1 MVRQYL
7 LVAILLTAT
16 FTSSWAGITGILAGK
31 VTDKDGKPVPGATV
45 KVMETTRGGITKLDG
60 KYTIVNIT
68 AGSYDVRVTSVG
80 FDTVLQRVS
89 IISDQTL
96 TMNFTLAQGG
106 VLKRAVIVNADREMI
121 RKTDVGTSR
130 VISGDDATKV
140 ARDNL
145 ASVLGLTAS
154 IRPSGNNFVVRGSRT
169 TETQVLV
176 DGLTVTDQFTGG
188 LGNSGSTVSA
198 AMPSPYATQEVQ
210 AQTGGFGAEYG
221 NAIGGIVNTVVKTGK
236 TDRFDGLVR
245 WRKDVPFMF
254 GTAGNGVD
262 AGYPLEDVVDV
273 TLGGPLGFNKSTFF
287 IAVRNTYQTHRN
299 FGLQVLDP
307 VGNNLGMQPNNRTW
321 SRNITGRL
329 RFQLDDDIAL
339 LVGGMYGLVNGER
352 NGWGWLYANDQG
364 IMTDQSGNPLPGA
377 QSNGIP
383 ERNAKQIVVQE
394 FSTNAFA
401 QINHTLGSNTVYEI
415 RGSYNGKT
423 TETGKRKTFDTVD
436 GKVVGASLAP
446 NIINGFDIYYPED
459 RMSNNDASYINGES
473 NQILDQYDSRRQT
486 AYTEDGRVKIETTKR
501 NPLTGYV
508 EGPPDF
514 QSTNNPYGLY
524 SFFASHGNEGGVD
537 LRNATFFQLDGNITS
552 TTEFGETRHV
562 FKAGFEFRS
571 LKLARHSNGSPW
583 DGSPFYDVYGDLYG
597 GNLYFDTQ
605 SSDPAALAAKAESEK
620 PYTPTTGALF
630 VQDQIIFKGLVFTPG
645 VRVDYINADALYRT
659 SYDAFRPFG
668 DATGF
673 AKVDAK
679 LYISP
684 RISITFPMSDRQNFQ
699 LSYGIYYQA
708 PPWSDFYDSFNAFQL
723 RGSQVLGNPNMEMQ
737 RTNQY
742 QVAYNHQ
749 LNDELALTVT
759 GYYKDI
765 YNQSGLAYVRV
776 VPIPF
781 FQRVL
786 ADYGSSRGLE
796 LTFQRRLT
804 DNWQFNI
811 NYTLSSARGTANSN
825 STAVALDPYTN
836 DPAYPITDF
845 PLDFDI
851 RNRVNAQVGFN
862 WGNDEG
868 PSIGGIAFLEYFTIN
883 VSGSWQSGLPYTPV
897 NLRGQSAG
905 EINSARFPST
915 WNSEMRITRT
925 IPLAD
930 ILGGN
935 TAVDISLDVTNLF
948 NFTGAIGFYPTTGS
962 PDLDGNALARQP
974 SDFPA
979 VTYYKD
985 ADPGNKATISTNQY
999 DRVGKRLYQPL
1010 VDFNCDGRVTS
1021 EETYMGYLQYKD
1033 DVIARRG
1040 NYQYPRTAYFA
1051 VAFRF

>member
-16 FTSSWAGITGILAGK
+16 FTTSWAGITGILTGK

-60 KYTIVNIT
+60 KYTVMNVI
-68 AGSYDVRVTSVG
+68 AGSYNVRVTSVG
-80 FDTVLQRVS
+80 YDTVIKRVS
-89 IISDQTL
+89 IVSDQTL
-96 TMNFTLAQGG
+96 NIDFTLLQGG
-106 VLKRAVIVNADREMI
+106 VRGKEVIVSADREMV
-121 RKTDVGTSR
+121 RNTDVGTSR
-130 VISGDDATKV
+130 VIKGDDMTKI
-140 ARDNL
+140 ARDNV
-145 ASVLGLTAS
+145 ASALSLNAG
-154 IRPSGNNFVVRGSRT
+154 IRASGNNYVVRGSRP

-188 LGNSGSTVSA
+188 LGQSGSTISA
-198 AMPSPYATQEVQ
+198 AVPSPFATEEVQ

-236 TDRFDGLVR
+236 TDRFDGLIR

-287 IAVRNTYQTHRN
+287 IAVRNTYQNHRN
-299 FGLQVLDP
+299 LGLQVLDP
-307 VGNNLGMQPNNRTW
+307 IGNNLGMQPNNRTW
-321 SRNITGRL
+321 SRNITSRL

-339 LVGGMYGLVNGER
+339 LVGGMYGILNGER
-352 NGWGWLYANDQG
+352 NSWGWLYANDQG
-364 IMTDQSGNPLPGA
+364 ILTDNTGNPLPGA
-377 QSNGIP
+377 QFNGIP
-383 ERNAKQIVVQE
+383 ERNAKQVVVQE

-401 QINHTLGSNTVYEI
+401 QINHTLGANTVYEI

-423 TETGKRKTFDTVD
+423 TETGKRRTYDTVD
-436 GKVVGASLAP
+436 GKVVPAKLTP
-446 NIINGFDIYYPED
+446 NVFNGFDLYYPVD
-459 RMSNNDASYINGES
+459 NLAFNDSSYISGES
-473 NQILDQYDSRRQT
+473 NTILDAYEYLRQT
-486 AYTEDGRVKIETTKR
+486 AYTEDGYVKIETTKR
-501 NPLTGYV
+501 NPITGYV
-508 EGPPDF
+508 EGPPDA

-524 SFFASHGNEGGVD
+524 TFFASHGNEGGVD
-537 LRNATFFQLDGNITS
+537 FRNATFFQVDGNITS
-552 TTEFGETRHV
+552 TAEFGETRHTV
-562 FKAGFEFRS
+562 KAGIEFRS
-571 LKLARHSNGSPW
+571 LNLARHNNGSPW
-583 DGSPFYDVYGDLYG
+583 DGSPFYDVYGDLHG

-605 SSDPAALAAKAESEK
+605 SDDPTALAAKAESEK
-620 PYTPTTGALF
+620 PYSPITGAVF
-630 VQDQIIFKGLVFTPG
+630 VQDQIMFKGLIFTSG
-645 VRVDYINADALYRT
+645 VRLDYINADAMYRT
-659 SYDAFRPFG
+659 SYDAFYAFG
-668 DATGF
+668 DAKGF
-673 AKVDAK
+673 EKVEAK
-679 LYISP
+679 LYVSP
-684 RISITFPMSDRQNFQ
+684 RISIAFPIADGQNFQ

-708 PPWSDFYDSFNAFQL
+708 PPFSDFYDSFNAFQL
-723 RGSQVLGNPNMEMQ
+723 RGSQVLGNPNMEMS

-749 LNDELALTVT
+749 LTDNLAVTIT

-765 YNQSGLAYVRV
+765 YNQAGLAYVRV

-796 LTFQRRLT
+796 LTLQKNIS
-804 DNWQFNI
+804 DNWMFNF
-811 NYTLSSARGTANSN
+811 NYTISSARGTSN
-825 STAVALDPYTN
+825 TSSNTVALDPFTN
-836 DPAYPITDF
+836 DPAYPVTDF
-845 PLDFDI
+845 PLDFDL
-851 RNRVNAQVGFN
+851 RNRVNGQVSFN

-868 PSIGGIAFLEYFTIN
+868 PSIGGITFLEYFTITL
-883 VSGSWQSGLPYTPV
+883 SGSWQSGLPYTPV

-925 IPLAD
+925 IPLD
-930 ILGGN
+930 GILGGN
-935 TAVDISLDVTNLF
+935 TAVDLTLDVTNLL
-948 NFTGAIGFYPTTGS
+948 NFTGAISFYPTTGS
-962 PDLDGNALARQP
+962 PDLDGNNLARQP

-985 ADPGNKATISTNQY
+985 ADPGNKATIATNQY

-1010 VDFNCDGRVTS
+1010 VDFNRDGRVTN

-1051 VAFRF
+1051 VTFRF

>member
-7 LVAILLTAT
+7 LVAIILVAASTA
-16 FTSSWAGITGILAGK
+16 SWAGITGILTGK

-45 KVMETTRGGITKLDG
+45 KVLETTRGGITKLDG
-60 KYTIVNIT
+60 KFTIVNIT
-68 AGSYDVRVTSVG
+68 AGSYDVRVTAVG
-80 FDTVLQRVS
+80 FDTVTKRLTIVA
-89 IISDQTL
+89 DQTL
-96 TMNFTLAQGG
+96 AVNFTVSQGG
-106 VLKRAVIVNADREMI
+106 VRMKTIDVSAEREMI
-121 RKTDVGTSR
+121 RSTDVGTAR
-130 VISGDDATKV
+130 VMSGDDMTKI
-140 ARDNL
+140 ARDNV
-145 ASVLGLTAS
+145 ASALGLNAG
-154 IRPSGNNFVVRGSRT
+154 IRASGNNFVVRGSRT

-198 AMPSPYATQEVQ
+198 AMPSPFATQEVQ

-236 TDRFDGLVR
+236 TDKYEGLVR
-245 WRKDVPFMF
+245 WRKDVPFLF
-254 GTAGNGVD
+254 GKAGNGIE

-273 TLGGPLGFNKSTFF
+273 TFGGPLGFNRSTFF
-287 IAVRNTYQTHRN
+287 IAVRNTYQNYRN

-307 VGNNLGMQPNNRTW
+307 IGNNLGMQPNNRTW
-321 SRNITGRL
+321 SRNITGRM
-329 RFQLDDDIAL
+329 RFQLDDNVAL

-352 NGWGWLYANDQG
+352 NSWSWMYANDQG
-364 IMTDQSGNPLPGA
+364 YATDQAGNVIAGA
-377 QSNGIP
+377 QPNGTP

-394 FSTNAFA
+394 FSSNAFA
-401 QINHTLGSNTVYEI
+401 QINHTLGSSTVYEI

-423 TETGKRKTFDTVD
+423 TETAKRK
-436 GKVVGASLAP
+436 SLDAP
-446 NIINGFDIYYPED
+446 GLFNGFDLYYPVD
-459 RMSNNDASYINGES
+459 NMSFNDSAYINGES
-473 NQILDQYDSRRQT
+473 NKILDPYDYLRQT
-486 AYTEDGRVKIETTKR
+486 GYTEDGYVKIETTKR
-501 NPLTGYV
+501 NPITGYV

-524 SFFASHGNEGGVD
+524 SYFASHGNEGGVD
-537 LRNATFFQLDGNITS
+537 FRVAKFFQVDGNITS
-552 TTEFGETRHV
+552 TQEFGDTRHV

-571 LKLARHSNGSPW
+571 LNLARHSNSSPW
-583 DGSPFYDVYGDLYG
+583 DGAPFYDVYGNLYG

-605 SSDPAALAAKAESEK
+605 DGNPQAVAAKAESEK

-645 VRVDYINADALYRT
+645 VRLDYLNADALYRN
-659 SYDAFRPFG
+659 SYDQFYPFG
-668 DATGF
+668 DTVGF
-673 AKVDAK
+673 STAKAK

-684 RISITFPMSDRQNFQ
+684 RISITFPITERQNFQ
-699 LSYGIYYQA
+699 LSYGVYYQA

-723 RGSQVLGNPNMEMQ
+723 RGSQTLGNPNMEMQ

-742 QVAYNHQ
+742 QVAYNQQ
-749 LNDELALTVT
+749 LTDNLAITVT

-776 VPIPF
+776 VPVPF
-781 FQRVL
+781 YQRVL
-786 ADYGSSRGLE
+786 ADYGSSRGVE
-796 LTFQRRLT
+796 FTFQNRLT
-804 DNWQFNI
+804 DNWQFNV
-811 NYTLSSARGTANSN
+811 NYTLSSARGTANAS
-825 STAVALDPYTN
+825 STSVALDPYTGQ
-836 DPAYPITDF
+836 PAYPVTDF

-851 RNRVNAQVGFN
+851 RNRVNGSFGFS

-868 PSIGGIAFLEYFTIN
+868 PSIGGITFLEYFNIN
-883 VSGSWQSGLPYTPV
+883 VSGSWQTGLPYTPV

-905 EINSARFPST
+905 EINSARYPSN
-915 WNSEMRITRT
+915 WSSEMRITRT
-925 IPLAD
+925 IPLD
-930 ILGGN
+930 GFLGGH

-948 NFTGAIGFYPTTGS
+948 NFTNAIFFYPTTGS
-962 PDLDGNALARQP
+962 PDLDGNSLARQP

-979 VTYYKD
+979 VTYYEK

-1010 VDFNCDGRVTS
+1010 VDFNRDGRVTP
-1021 EETYMGYLQYKD
+1021 EETYMGYLEYKN
-1033 DVIARRG
+1033 DVIARRP